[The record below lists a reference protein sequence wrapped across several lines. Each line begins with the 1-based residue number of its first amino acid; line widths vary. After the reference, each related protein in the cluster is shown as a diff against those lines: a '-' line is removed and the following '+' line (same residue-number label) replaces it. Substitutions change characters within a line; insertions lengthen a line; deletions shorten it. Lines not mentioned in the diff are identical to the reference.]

1 MSTQITTA
9 FVNQFSANVQML
21 SQQMGSLLRNAVDV
35 ESVNGEKAFF
45 DQVGSTAAVKK
56 TSRHADTPLVETPHT
71 RRMVTMSDYEW
82 ADLIDEQDKVRLLID
97 PTSTYGRAA
106 AAAMGRAMDDEI
118 IAAALGTAK
127 TGKDGGTDTALP
139 AGQKIAHG
147 SAGLTIAKLVSA
159 KELLDA
165 ASVDPSI
172 PRHII
177 VSPKQISDLLN
188 NTTVTSSDFNTVK
201 ALAQGEINSFVGFN
215 FIVSNRLTTDSN
227 SDRQV
232 IAFAQDGLK
241 VGMGKEPMAKIDE
254 RADKSYA
261 TQVYYCQTL
270 GATRMEEEKVVEI
283 ACNEQETYK
292 WLLFIPHKEL
302 IHELHQLR

>member
-56 TSRHADTPLVETPHT
+56 TSRPADTPLVETPHT

-283 ACNEQETYK
+283 ACNE
-292 WLLFIPHKEL
+292 
-302 IHELHQLR
+302 

>member
-9 FVNQFSANVQML
+9 FVNQFSSNVQML
-21 SQQMGSLLRNAVDV
+21 SQQMGSLLRTAVDS

-45 DQVGSTAAVKK
+45 DQVGAASAVLR
-56 TSRHADTPLVETPHT
+56 TSRHADTPLVETPHS
-71 RRMVTMSDYEW
+71 RRMVTMSDYEY
-82 ADLIDEQDKVRLLID
+82 ADLIDDQDKVRLLVD
-97 PTSTYGRAA
+97 PTSTYSRAA
-106 AAAMGRAMDDEI
+106 AAAMGRAMDDVI
-118 IAAALGTAK
+118 ITAALGTSN
-127 TGKDGGTDTALP
+127 TGKDGSTSTALP
-139 AGQKIAHG
+139 SGQKIAHG

-172 PRHII
+172 PRYIV

-201 ALAQGEINSFVGFN
+201 ALAQGEINSFVGFQ
-215 FIVSNRLTTDSN
+215 FIVSNRLNTDSN

-232 IAFAQDGLK
+232 IAFASDGIKLA
-241 VGMGKEPMAKIDE
+241 VGKEPAARIDE
-254 RADKSYA
+254 RADKSYS
-261 TQVYYCQTL
+261 TQVYYCQSI

-283 ACNEQETYK
+283 ACNE
-292 WLLFIPHKEL
+292 
-302 IHELHQLR
+302 